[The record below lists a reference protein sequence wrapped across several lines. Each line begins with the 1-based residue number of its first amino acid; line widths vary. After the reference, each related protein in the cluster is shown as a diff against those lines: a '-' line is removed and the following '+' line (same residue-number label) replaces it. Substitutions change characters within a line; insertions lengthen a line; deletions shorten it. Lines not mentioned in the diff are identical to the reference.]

1 MENQSLSIDDFI
13 NRLVAEKG
21 FEDVDDEVRDQI
33 KNDLRDRVE
42 DRINATILQHMPP
55 EKLEEMD
62 KMLESAGPQE
72 IQSFCRENIENL
84 DEVIAQALVEFRST
98 YLKS

>member
-1 MENQSLSIDDFI
+1 MENQSLSIDDFV
-13 NRLVAEKG
+13 NRLVNEKG
-21 FEDVDDEVRDQI
+21 FDEVEDEVRDQI
-33 KNDLRDRVE
+33 KTDLRDRVE
-42 DRINATILQHMPP
+42 DRINATILQNLPP

-62 KMLESAGPQE
+62 KLLENGGPQE

-84 DEVIAQALVEFRST
+84 DEVIAQALVDFRNT